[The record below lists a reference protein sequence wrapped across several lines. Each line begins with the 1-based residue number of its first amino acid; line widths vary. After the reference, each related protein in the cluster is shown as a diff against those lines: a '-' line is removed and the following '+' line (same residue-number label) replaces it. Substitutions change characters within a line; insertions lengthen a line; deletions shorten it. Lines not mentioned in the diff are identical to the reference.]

1 MGSGETGRPESRGG
15 FNMIGLASIN
25 NGVGKKVYLLQKQAY
40 PDGSVEYDVQ
50 KYYFALIQDSRQET
64 RNDYNPDGVFAV
76 RLVRFTQKGIPILEL
91 LARIEDVEFLEVF
104 TAGLPW
110 KILID
115 IKTLQETSHF
125 IPGADP
131 SMWEVMWK
139 VFKEK
144 CLSKDEKDLAI
155 NRLNYYYKR
164 GLIDKEDL
172 DYYLEF
178 IQNCKETSQKEET
191 EVFDS
196 IEN

>member
-1 MGSGETGRPESRGG
+1 
-15 FNMIGLASIN
+15 MIGLAGVQ
-25 NGVGKKVYLLQKQAY
+25 NGIAKKVYLLQKQVY
-40 PDGSVEYDVQ
+40 PNGSFEYDVQ

-64 RNDYNPDGVFAV
+64 RQDYNPDGVFAV
-76 RLVRFTQKGIPILEL
+76 RLVKFTQKGIPILEL

-110 KILID
+110 KILMD
-115 IKTLQETSHF
+115 IKVLQETSHF

-131 SMWEVMWK
+131 DLWEALWK

-144 CLSKDEKDLAI
+144 PLSEDEKDLAR
-155 NRLNYYYKR
+155 NRLKYYYKR
-164 GLIDKEDL
+164 GLIEKEDL

-191 EVFDS
+191 EVFLS
-196 IEN
+196 TEGEF